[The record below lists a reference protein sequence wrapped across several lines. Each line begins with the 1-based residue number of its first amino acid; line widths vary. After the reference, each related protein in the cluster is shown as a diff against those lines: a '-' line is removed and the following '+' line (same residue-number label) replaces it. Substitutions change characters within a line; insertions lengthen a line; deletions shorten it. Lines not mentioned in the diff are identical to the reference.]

1 MLHYRVG
8 REYMVRVADKT
19 SPRIIRSPLLISPLP
34 TRFVLEYFALREEL
48 RQARQQLAE
57 LENRSVG
64 EEVMVVRDITK
75 EEAKEEIRQLLN
87 GGDTLYFSDIAD
99 KLRLDLEMVV
109 DICREL
115 QGDKEI
121 GIDEEALA
129 RTK

>member
-1 MLHYRVG
+1 
-8 REYMVRVADKT
+8 MVRATDKT
-19 SPRIIRSPLLISPLP
+19 SPRITRSPLSISPLP
-34 TRFVLEYFALREEL
+34 TRFVLEHFALREEL
-48 RQARQQLAE
+48 RQARQKLAE
-57 LENRSVG
+57 LENRSSG

-75 EEAKEEIRQLLN
+75 EEAKEEIRQLLK
-87 GGDTLYFSDIAD
+87 GGHTLYFSDIAD

-121 GIDEEALA
+121 GIDEEALT